1 MSVHGGSQAVVAPLF
16 LELLAAA
23 EVLGR
28 RHASRADNPQQL
40 VEVPAVKERKSNH
53 VCKAGTMTT
62 MMNRTCESYNSL
74 MHLFSLVSRVGTIS
88 GRSRM

>member
-1 MSVHGGSQAVVAPLF
+1 VGIDGGSQAVVAPLF

-40 VEVPAVKERKSNH
+40 VEVPGGEIKRKEEIVRTQRQEEKKSNH
-53 VCKAGTMTT
+53 VCETRVLMMTMK
-62 MMNRTCESYNSL
+62 RASSFFIL
-74 MHLFSLVSRVGTIS
+74 IFRFPI
-88 GRSRM
+88 

>member
-1 MSVHGGSQAVVAPLF
+1 MRNTHKSMCNKPSNGGGEVGIDGGSQAVVAPLF

-40 VEVPAVKERKSNH
+40 VEVPGGEIKRKEEIVRTQRQEEKKATMYVKHE
-53 VCKAGTMTT
+53 C
-62 MMNRTCESYNSL
+62 
-74 MHLFSLVSRVGTIS
+74 
-88 GRSRM
+88 